1 MKQLS
6 RAAAPAPQ
14 RPSGALL
21 RLGAPADRLEQE
33 ADAVAAR
40 VLSGQR
46 IAALGVRAAPGLRAA
61 PGHLQRDSRS
71 PWSADEGRRRDEDAP
86 ATGGTL
92 QRAPQC
98 GAAATTVSPERSPTT
113 SRSGSPAGSFTESPA
128 GSPTGSPTT
137 SPTLSPALAS
147 RIHSLRGGGT
157 PLPGAVRGLLE
168 PRFGHDFGRV
178 RIHRDSSAAAL
189 AERVN
194 ARAFTL
200 GRDVVFGTGQYD
212 TGSRAGLRLLAHELT
227 HVVQQGAAPRQADR
241 EGAPEV
247 CREIGPEVA
256 PESGPEV
263 AREVGPEVGPVV
275 GPDIDAPAAP
285 RAALQAGPQASRP
298 GPGPDPGHDTHHG
311 ARQSITPAPGEA
323 QLQRMAWFPNRDTG
337 TAHAPWGDDGPQ
349 GRLLEARTDAG
360 AAVEAWRPDDG
371 QTYWC
376 HGYTFGG
383 AAATGGPY
391 SVFGSVVPRVLQ
403 DDGWHAIDAC
413 MARPND
419 ILVFYDHEDH
429 EAHSGIVR
437 NTELVSGQ
445 VDEALSDLQ
454 SKWGTGM
461 LATVSWATNA
471 RQYGHYT
478 AYSKAPLSGACAA
491 KGANER

>member
-1 MKQLS
+1 VKQLS

-14 RPSGALL
+14 RATGALL
-21 RLGAPADRLEQE
+21 RLGTPGDRLEQE

-46 IAALGVRAAPGLRAA
+46 IAAPGLRAA
-61 PGHLQRDSRS
+61 PVHLQRDSRS
-71 PWSADEGRRRDEDAP
+71 PWSVDERRRRDEDAP

-92 QRAPQC
+92 QRAPHG
-98 GAAATTVSPERSPTT
+98 GAAATTVSLERPPTG
-113 SRSGSPAGSFTESPA
+113 SRTGSSA
-128 GSPTGSPTT
+128 GSPTGSFTASPAGSPNT

-147 RIHSLRGGGT
+147 RIHGLRGGGT
-157 PLPGAVRGLLE
+157 PLPGPVRGLLE

-227 HVVQQGAAPRQADR
+227 HVVQQGAAPRQ
-241 EGAPEV
+241 GA
-247 CREIGPEVA
+247 R
-256 PESGPEV
+256 
-263 AREVGPEVGPVV
+263 
-275 GPDIDAPAAP
+275 
-285 RAALQAGPQASRP
+285 
-298 GPGPDPGHDTHHG
+298 HDTTQ
-311 ARQSITPAPGEA
+311 AITPARGEA

-349 GRLLEARTDAG
+349 GRILEAKTDAG

-413 MARPND
+413 MARAND
-419 ILVFYDHEDH
+419 ILVFYDHENH

-478 AYSKAPLSGACAA
+478 AYSKAPLTGVCAA
-491 KGANER
+491 KAANER